1 MTFTRPQ
8 RRAFDTIG
16 TMQAVPREVTLAT
29 GSRQQLTV
37 GDRSLDVELS
47 PFAGNHLAR
56 RDKPLLAEL
65 EILFSCLVRKQINFR
80 DLTDDDEAIFISD
93 KLSIIVRPVLFELCA
108 KDEGESHPPI
118 VDLPVVDVS
127 RLIPHHLTIDFV
139 DGEWTGSFSFS

>member
-1 MTFTRPQ
+1 
-8 RRAFDTIG
+8 
-16 TMQAVPREVTLAT
+16 MQAVPHEVTLAT

-47 PFAGNHLAR
+47 SAAGSHLAR
-56 RDKPLLAEL
+56 RDRPLLAEL
-65 EILFSCLVRKQINFR
+65 EILFSCLVRKQVNFR
-80 DLTDDDEAIFISD
+80 DLTDDDEAVFISD

-118 VDLPVVDVS
+118 VDMPAVDVS

-139 DGEWTGSFSFS
+139 DGEWSGSFSFS